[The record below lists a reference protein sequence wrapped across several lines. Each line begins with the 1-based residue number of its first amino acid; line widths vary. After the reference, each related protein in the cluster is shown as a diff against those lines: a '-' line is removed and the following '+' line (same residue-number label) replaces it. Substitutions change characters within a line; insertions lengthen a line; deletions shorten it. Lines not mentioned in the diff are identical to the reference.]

1 MHTGT
6 LAPFRSVYYVSYFK
20 GEQHV
25 QILYTRTQRFY
36 NDYSVVETYVNCK
49 TLRLNYSMLI
59 QVFLLEIKQK
69 KNQAAA
75 CSFFEKHF
83 STVINT
89 FYVYVETESIHNEC
103 SNYTSNNTMYK
114 CLKKERVI
122 TLQYGLIEE

>member
-69 KNQAAA
+69 KIKQLHAA
-75 CSFFEKHF
+75 FLK
-83 STVINT
+83 ST
-89 FYVYVETESIHNEC
+89 FQ
-103 SNYTSNNTMYK
+103 
-114 CLKKERVI
+114 L
-122 TLQYGLIEE
+122 L